1 MSVGVANILVVELGM
16 DSSFSLGMSL
26 AQSISLDHQASL
38 PPSRFADRVLR
49 LLERVEYRRA
59 ESEEDKDAIYR
70 LRYDAYMREGAIEP
84 NRSRRF
90 TDPFDEASNVWIV
103 GMFIDG
109 ELASSLRLHVARIVD
124 APLPAI
130 TVFPDILAPRLQQ
143 GQVIIDPTR
152 FVTRLDFS
160 RRFAEMP
167 YLTVRPGWMAGEFF
181 KADFILATIR
191 AEHQG
196 YYRRVFGHVG
206 WGAARDY
213 PTLKKPIAC
222 MGLDYFAMRERV
234 EQRYPFY
241 RSTLAERMALFGRS
255 SNATAAARKGA
266 IDWGSGASVA
276 A

>member
-1 MSVGVANILVVELGM
+1 LG
-16 DSSFSLGMSL
+16 SQFNLS
-26 AQSISLDHQASL
+26 
-38 PPSRFADRVLR
+38 PSRFADRVVR

-59 ESEEDKDAIYR
+59 ESEEDKNAIYR

-84 NRSRRF
+84 RASRRF
-90 TDPFDEASNVWIV
+90 SDPFDEACNVWIV

-109 ELASSLRLHVARIVD
+109 ELASSIRLHVAANAD
-124 APLPAI
+124 APLPAV
-130 TVFPDILAPRLQQ
+130 TVFPDILESRLRR
-143 GQVIIDPTR
+143 GQIIIDPTR

-196 YYRRVFGHVG
+196 YYRRVFGHEA
-206 WGAARDY
+206 WCAARDY

-234 EQRYPFY
+234 HQRYPFY
-241 RSTLAERMALFGRS
+241 QSTLAERTALFARS
-255 SNATAAARKGA
+255 SNPTAAARSGA
-266 IDWGSGASVA
+266 IDWNSNTSA
-276 A
+276 AA

>member
-1 MSVGVANILVVELGM
+1 M
-16 DSSFSLGMSL
+16 
-26 AQSISLDHQASL
+26 AQSSSLDYQANL
-38 PPSRFADRVLR
+38 LPSRFADRVLR

-70 LRYDAYMREGAIEP
+70 LRHDAYMREGAIEP
-84 NRSRRF
+84 TASRRF
-90 TDPFDEASNVWIV
+90 SDPFDEASNVWIV

-109 ELASSLRLHVARIVD
+109 ELASSIRLHIAATLD
-124 APLPAI
+124 APLPAL
-130 TVFPDILAPRLQQ
+130 TVFPDILEPRLRR
-143 GQVIIDPTR
+143 GQIIIDPTR

-191 AEHQG
+191 AEHRG
-196 YYRRVFGHVG
+196 YYRRVFGHEA
-206 WGAARDY
+206 WCAARDY

-234 EQRYPFY
+234 QRRYPFY
-241 RSTLAERMALFGRS
+241 RSTLAERSALFARS
-255 SNATAAARKGA
+255 SNPTAAARSGA
-266 IDWGSGASVA
+266 IDWDSSTSA
-276 A
+276 AA

>member
-1 MSVGVANILVVELGM
+1 MAQS
-16 DSSFSLGMSL
+16 DSLGSQFNL
-26 AQSISLDHQASL
+26 S
-38 PPSRFADRVLR
+38 PSRFADRVVR

-59 ESEEDKDAIYR
+59 ESEEDKNAIYR

-84 NRSRRF
+84 RASRRF
-90 TDPFDEASNVWIV
+90 SDPFDEACNVWIV

-109 ELASSLRLHVARIVD
+109 ELASSIRLHVAANAD
-124 APLPAI
+124 APLPAV
-130 TVFPDILAPRLQQ
+130 TVFPDILESRLRR
-143 GQVIIDPTR
+143 GQIIIDPTR

-196 YYRRVFGHVG
+196 YYRRVFGHEA
-206 WGAARDY
+206 WCAARDY

-234 EQRYPFY
+234 HQRYPFY
-241 RSTLAERMALFGRS
+241 QSTLAERTALFARS
-255 SNATAAARKGA
+255 SNPTAAARSGA
-266 IDWGSGASVA
+266 IDWNSNTSA
-276 A
+276 AA